1 MIYERKSILLEQLSN
16 LLYETEWKH
25 GISYNTGK
33 NASFIVYIYLPNGTQ
48 LSWHCNEY
56 QMMYYY
62 PEIQCEWEDM
72 HDNGEDSKLHLHKIQ
87 DWHDVLE

>member
-1 MIYERKSILLEQLSN
+1 
-16 LLYETEWKH
+16 
-25 GISYNTGK
+25 
-33 NASFIVYIYLPNGTQ
+33 
-48 LSWHCNEY
+48 
-56 QMMYYY
+56 MYYY